1 MLILFLLIHS
11 RGEMDK
17 LKLSVLLVEDDK
29 LSLYVY
35 SEFMRNIV
43 TDVHMAADGLQ
54 GIEVFRKVRPQII
67 ITDIRMPGMDGL
79 AMIREIKKIDPD
91 VKVIMISGHS
101 ESDYFIRSIDLG
113 VDGYLLKPVDNNRLE
128 NKIIELGRNI
138 LLKQKVAETEKKFRD
153 FAELLPQVVFE
164 ATPDGRLTFVNRL
177 ALKKFEYTGKDIEK
191 GLFLQDIISREG
203 GRQGEKIMDII
214 AGDGNQQEK
223 EVICHTKKG
232 DLFPALIYTSGIIE
246 NGQLAG
252 IRGVMVDISS
262 RKKMLEELQSLN
274 QELERKVQERTM
286 LLSNEILE
294 KEKAEK
300 ALIDAKEKAEESDKL
315 KGIFLAN
322 VSHEIQTPIKAI
334 ISFSNLL
341 QSGGLSDERRLEL
354 TGIIESNSNVLLNLT
369 NDILEFT
376 RLQANVVKL
385 FRIDF
390 DVSLFLKEL
399 YPLFES
405 HRSRE
410 LDRNVILKLTMPRNS
425 EMLLINSDP
434 SRLKQIFSN
443 LISNAFKFTK
453 EGSIE
458 YGFSVRDENRIRF
471 FVRDTGLGI
480 SKKYQRKIFD
490 RFIQE
495 PQSLDIKREGTG
507 LGLAITQSLIRM
519 LGGEIWVESEP
530 GKGSSFYF
538 EIPEIIVSTKKTLA
552 DEKFVWK
559 NKQIL
564 IIEDDISDYITLE
577 EMLKNRVKI
586 HYVDSHAHA
595 HEFCKNNSGIHLCLF
610 HWSKTSDPCLVDGL
624 RAGNPKPR
632 ILAMLE
638 AGFPVRIHKTLRERF
653 DGFIR
658 KPLVKDEVLS
668 VIHRHL
674 G

>member
-1 MLILFLLIHS
+1 M
-11 RGEMDK
+11 
-17 LKLSVLLVEDDK
+17 SVLLVEDDR

-35 SEFMRNIV
+35 SEFIRNIV
-43 TDVHMAADGLQ
+43 TDVHMAGNGLE
-54 GIEVFRKVRPQII
+54 GLKAFRKVRPHII
-67 ITDIRMPGMDGL
+67 ITDIRMPEMDGL
-79 AMIREIKKIDPD
+79 AMIREIKKTDPD
-91 VKVIMISGHS
+91 VKVVMISGHS
-101 ESDYFIRSIDLG
+101 EADYFIRSIDLG

-164 ATPDGRLTFVNRL
+164 ATPGGRLTFVNRL
-177 ALKKFEYTGKDIEK
+177 AMKKFEYTGKDIEK
-191 GLFLQDIISREG
+191 GMFLQDIISREG

-214 AGDGNQQEK
+214 AGDANQQEK

-232 DLFPALIYTSGIIE
+232 NLFPALIYTSGIIE
-246 NGQLAG
+246 NGQLVG

-274 QELERKVQERTM
+274 QELEKKVQERTI

-294 KEKAEK
+294 KEKVEK
-300 ALIDAKEKAEESDKL
+300 ALIEAKEKAEESDKL

-341 QSGGLSDERRLEL
+341 QSVGLSDERRLEL
-354 TGIIESNSNVLLNLT
+354 TGIIESNSNALLNLT

-390 DVSLFLKEL
+390 DVNLFLKEL
-399 YPLFES
+399 YPLFETY
-405 HRSRE
+405 RSKE
-410 LDRNVILKLTMPRNS
+410 LGKDVRLNLTIPRNC

-434 SRLKQIFSN
+434 SRLKQILSN
-443 LISNAFKFTK
+443 LISNAFKFTQK
-453 EGSIE
+453 GFVE
-458 YGFSVRDENRIRF
+458 YGFSIEDTGRIRF

-495 PQSLDIKREGTG
+495 PQAPDIKREGTG

-538 EIPEIIVSTKKTLA
+538 EIPEIIVSTKKTHA

-577 EMLKNRVKI
+577 EILKNRVKI
-586 HYVDSHAHA
+586 HYLDSHAHA

-610 HWSKTSDPCLVDGL
+610 HWSKTSDTGL
-624 RAGNPKPR
+624 IEGIRAGNPKPR
-632 ILAMLE
+632 VLAMLE
-638 AGFPVRIHKTLRERF
+638 AGFPERIHKSLHERF

-658 KPLVKDEVLS
+658 KPLAKDEVLS
-668 VIHRHL
+668 ILHRHL

>member
-1 MLILFLLIHS
+1 
-11 RGEMDK
+11 MDK

-35 SEFMRNIV
+35 SEFMRNVV
-43 TDVHMAADGLQ
+43 TDVYLASDGLE
-54 GIEVFRKVRPQII
+54 GLELFKERRPHII

-101 ESDYFIRSIDLG
+101 EADYFIRSIDLG
-113 VDGYLLKPVDNNRLE
+113 VDGYLLKPVDNKRLE

-138 LLKQKVAETEKKFRD
+138 LLRQKVAESEKKFRD

-164 ATPDGRLTFVNRL
+164 ASTDGRLTFVNRF
-177 ALKKFEYTGKDIEK
+177 ALEKLNYTDKDFER
-191 GLFLQDIISREG
+191 GLSLQDVIIRDG
-203 GRQGEKIMDII
+203 GRRDEKIMDII
-214 AGDGNQQEK
+214 TRDINQQEK
-223 EVICHTKKG
+223 EVMCRTRKG
-232 DLFPALIYTSGIIE
+232 KFFPALIYTSGIIE

-262 RKKMLEELQSLN
+262 RKKMLEELQTLN
-274 QELERKVQERTM
+274 QELEKKVLERPL
-286 LLSNEILE
+286 LLSNEIRE

-300 ALIDAKEKAEESDKL
+300 ALIQAKEKAEESDKM

-341 QSGGLSDERRLEL
+341 QSTGLSDERRLEL
-354 TGIIESNSNVLLNLT
+354 TGIIESNSNALLNLT

-376 RLQANVVKL
+376 KLQANVVKL

-390 DVSLFLKEL
+390 DVTLFLEEL
-399 YPLFES
+399 FPLFES

-410 LDRNVILKLTMPRNS
+410 LGRDIRLKLTIPRDHKV
-425 EMLLINSDP
+425 LLINSDP

-443 LISNAFKFTK
+443 LISNAYKFTQ
-453 EGSIE
+453 EGYVE
-458 YGFSVRDENRIRF
+458 YGFNVKEGNRIRF
-471 FVRDTGLGI
+471 FVRDTGFGI

-495 PQSLDIKREGTG
+495 PQSLNIKREGTG
-507 LGLAITQSLIRM
+507 LGLAISQSLIRM

-538 EIPEIIVSTKKTLA
+538 EFPEIIVDKNIS
-552 DEKFVWK
+552 EESREYVWK
-559 NKQIL
+559 DKQIL
-564 IIEDDISDYITLE
+564 IIEDDISDYIALE
-577 EMLKNRVKI
+577 EILKNRVKI
-586 HYVDSHAHA
+586 HYLDSHAHA
-595 HEFCKNNSGIHLCLF
+595 LEFCKNNSGIHLCLF
-610 HWSKTSDPCLVDGL
+610 HWSKNSDTDLIDGI
-624 RAGNPKPR
+624 RAGNPKPG

-638 AGFPVRIHKTLRERF
+638 AGFPARIKKSLRKSF

-658 KPLVKDEVLS
+658 KPLVKDEVL
-668 VIHRHL
+668 IILDRHL